1 MSPPRRRG
9 RPGESDEPYEGRR
22 KKEAVGGIAGMDE
35 KNKNDCPTK
44 TCQNWIVR
52 QFRLLEEPRWVFFP

>member
-1 MSPPRRRG
+1 MRGFRDMSPPRRRG

-35 KNKNDCPTK
+35 KKK
-44 TCQNWIVR
+44 TTAQLKLVR
-52 QFRLLEEPRWVFFP
+52 IGS